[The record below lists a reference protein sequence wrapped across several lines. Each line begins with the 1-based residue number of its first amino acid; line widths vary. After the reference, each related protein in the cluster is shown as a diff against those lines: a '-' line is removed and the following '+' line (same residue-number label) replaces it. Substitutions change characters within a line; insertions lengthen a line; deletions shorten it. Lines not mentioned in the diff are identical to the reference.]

1 MGELTPISV
10 QVVDRQPD
18 GTQSNPP
25 EVETGSQH
33 DDDALLEARI
43 NTVAA

>member
-10 QVVDRQPD
+10 QVIDQQPD

-25 EVETGSQH
+25 ELEAGSQH
-33 DDDALLEARI
+33 GDDALLEARI
-43 NTVAA
+43 NMVAA